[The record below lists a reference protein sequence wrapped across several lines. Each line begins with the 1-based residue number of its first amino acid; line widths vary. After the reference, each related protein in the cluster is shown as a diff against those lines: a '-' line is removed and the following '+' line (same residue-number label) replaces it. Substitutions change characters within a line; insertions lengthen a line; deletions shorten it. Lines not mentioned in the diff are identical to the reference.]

1 MHRTYGP
8 KGLVC
13 VSVSNDNLQDKP
25 KVEAF
30 LKEKGATFPNFL
42 LADERADEADL
53 KNRFGFRDG
62 IRPHYVVFG
71 RSGEKVWD
79 STSATDWLDEHGLE
93 KLVER
98 ELAK

>member
-1 MHRTYGP
+1 MRRKHAQD
-8 KGLVC
+8 GLVC
-13 VSVSNDNLQDKP
+13 FSVSLDDPTDKP

-30 LKEKGATFPNFL
+30 LKEKGAAFPNFL
-42 LADERADEADL
+42 LADERADAAHLEA
-53 KNRFGFRDG
+53 RFGYDG
-62 IRPHYVVFG
+62 RRPHYVVFG

-79 STSATDWLDEHGLE
+79 LATKWLEHDEIE